1 MRIVVL
7 FNLKPG
13 VDPAAYEAW
22 ARGTDIPGVNALGS
36 VASFTVHRATG
47 LFGSD
52 APAPYQYVEII
63 DIHGMEPFVADI
75 STPEF
80 QQVAAAFGDF
90 ADAPQF
96 ILTEDLTAG
105 GQ

>member
-22 ARGTDIPGVNALGS
+22 ARGTDIPGVNALSS
-36 VASFTVHRATG
+36 VDRLSVHRATG

-52 APAPYQYVEII
+52 APSPYQYVEVI
-63 DIHGMEPFVADI
+63 DIAALDPFVAEI
-75 STPEF
+75 STEAF
-80 QQVAAAFGDF
+80 QKVAAAFGDF
-90 ADAPQF
+90 AENPQF
-96 ILTEDLTAG
+96 IMTEDL
-105 GQ
+105 

>member
-22 ARGTDIPGVNALGS
+22 ARGTDIPGGNALSS
-36 VASFTVHRATG
+36 VDRFSVHRATG

-52 APAPYQYVEII
+52 APSPYQYVEVI
-63 DIHGMEPFVADI
+63 DIAALDPFVAEI
-75 STPEF
+75 STEAF
-80 QQVAAAFGDF
+80 QKVAAAFGDF
-90 ADAPQF
+90 AENPQF
-96 ILTEDLTAG
+96 IMTEDL
-105 GQ
+105 

>member
-13 VDPAAYEAW
+13 ADPAAYEAW

-36 VASFTVHRATG
+36 VAKFTVHKATG

-52 APAPYQYVEII
+52 APSPYQYVEII

-75 STPEF
+75 SNPEF
-80 QQVAAAFGDF
+80 QKVAAAFGDF

-96 ILTEDLTAG
+96 ILTQDL
-105 GQ
+105 